1 MILLTGHKGFI
12 GTNFHKFLPKESEI
26 LLVEKEDSFQ
36 FLKEFQK
43 WNTITLVIH
52 QGAISNTLETNEK
65 QINSYNYEFTIELFK
80 KFINSS
86 TVIKYASSASVYGN
100 SKNGY
105 DPLNLYSKSKLDI
118 DNWVIENIDYFNQIQ
133 GFRYFN
139 VYGENEYSKI
149 KLNQSSPISKFLND
163 AKNLTK

>member
-1 MILLTGHKGFI
+1 MEYNYSCYSSGCNIKHT
-12 GTNFHKFLPKESEI
+12 
-26 LLVEKEDSFQ
+26 
-36 FLKEFQK
+36 
-43 WNTITLVIH
+43 
-52 QGAISNTLETNEK
+52 ETNEK

-139 VYGENEYSKI
+139 VYGGNEYSKI
-149 KLNQSSPISKFLND
+149 KQSIKSHK
-163 AKNLTK
+163 